1 MIHRGRVGWKPLRQ
15 EAVVAELIRLMWG
28 AVVVVVV
35 VVVDSLAAASDVV
48 AMLKVAVVWETVVTP
63 G

>member
-28 AVVVVVV
+28 AVVVVV
-35 VVVDSLAAASDVV
+35 DSLAAASDVV